1 MQVDMKLIG
10 ELITQIL
17 YIAPL
22 CVLIYRLGRIH
33 SEHDNLKDKVGKLEE
48 DYGVHVT
55 NETIRWQEV
64 MSKIAD
70 IANTVSRIDTKL
82 EERTS
87 KARTEQ

>member
-1 MQVDMKLIG
+1 MDIKLLG
-10 ELITQIL
+10 ELIGQVL

-22 CVLIYRLGRIH
+22 CVLIYKVGRIH
-33 SEHDNLKDKVGKLEE
+33 SEHDNLVSKVEKLEE

-87 KARTEQ
+87 KASKE

>member
-1 MQVDMKLIG
+1 MKLIG
-10 ELITQIL
+10 ELITQGL

-22 CVLIYRLGRIH
+22 CVLIYKIGRIH
-33 SEHDNLKDKVGKLEE
+33 SEHDSLKDKVNKLED

-64 MSKIAD
+64 MTKIAD

-82 EERTS
+82 EERTA
-87 KARTEQ
+87 KAK

>member
-1 MQVDMKLIG
+1 MDIKLLG
-10 ELITQIL
+10 ELIGQVL

-22 CVLIYRLGRIH
+22 CVLIYKVGRIH
-33 SEHDNLKDKVGKLEE
+33 SEHDNLVSKVEKLEE

-70 IANTVSRIDTKL
+70 IANTVSRIDTQL

-87 KARTEQ
+87 KASKE

>member
-1 MQVDMKLIG
+1 MDFKTLF
-10 ELITQIL
+10 ELITQVI

-22 CVLIYRLGRIH
+22 CVLIYRIGRIH
-33 SEHDNLKDKVGKLEE
+33 SEHDNLKEKVNKLED

-70 IANTVSRIDTKL
+70 IATTVSRIDTKL

-87 KARTEQ
+87 KARSE

>member
-1 MQVDMKLIG
+1 MDFKTLF
-10 ELITQIL
+10 ELITQII

-22 CVLIYRLGRIH
+22 CVLIYRIGRIH
-33 SEHDNLKDKVGKLEE
+33 SEHDNLKDKVNKLED
-48 DYGVHVT
+48 DYGVHIT

-64 MSKIAD
+64 MTKIAD

-87 KARTEQ
+87 KAKSEQ